1 MSSDFPPQQS
11 VAPKTTEQE
20 DITLAGQRKINL
32 IWEYTQAFIA
42 GLIAIAMVVSAL
54 LKINDLTITNSFF
67 LVVGFYFSRT
77 NHAAIGGVGAKP
89 NEKYEGR

>member
-1 MSSDFPPQQS
+1 MSTNLPQQS

-54 LKINDLTITNSFF
+54 MKINDLTITNSFF